1 MSEQKATL
9 QVTFPKE
16 KLDALRFYMDE
27 KDLTVEGELQ
37 KHIKNIYE
45 KYVPS
50 ATRRYLERNDNEQEI
65 ETEIT
70 APISKSPSE
79 VTQRATTN
87 RGRRRS
93 ERVQSEQTEVQT
105 EVQTE
110 SINAEEIKESSE
122 QTEGKNQG
130 MAMSM

>member
-1 MSEQKATL
+1 MSEQKTTL

-37 KHIKNIYE
+37 KHISSIYE

-105 EVQTE
+105 E

>member
-1 MSEQKATL
+1 M
-9 QVTFPKE
+9 E
-16 KLDALRFYMDE
+16 KLLPKIYLIIWR
-27 KDLTVEGELQ
+27 LQ
-37 KHIKNIYE
+37 NIYE

-105 EVQTE
+105 E